1 MAPLLL
7 QLLRGNQQAFS
18 LTPRILHPV
27 RQQIVMGVLRLHIQ
41 QLQHCYCF
49 DPSSRFHSLSLG
61 PVLSLLRPLLPP
73 PPCSLFSVL
82 PLKILHYLP
91 SVLRIKIVLVV
102 CQALYELPWPPLSPL
117 SFPSPSHSH
126 SPAYLFFFFL
136 QTQFTTA
143 FQTLQFLFLLSR
155 MLFTQLACSHLIWIL
170 IIWIWSIHI
179 A

>member
-27 RQQIVMGVLRLHIQ
+27 RQQIVVGVLRLHIQ

-126 SPAYLFFFFL
+126 SPAYLFFFSCRLSLLPPSRLCSFSSFWVECSSPSWHVL
-136 QTQFTTA
+136 TWYESWSYEYDQF
-143 FQTLQFLFLLSR
+143 
-155 MLFTQLACSHLIWIL
+155 I
-170 IIWIWSIHI
+170 
-179 A
+179 